1 MKQVIYTQYSAMKTD
16 ESNPYEQVKLS
27 LNELGCKLEGVRARV
42 ENALTAFI
50 PNKDQR
56 TAAIN
61 VMDDIFLQS
70 WENYANWSV
79 QNYLSPPLPELPSQK
94 AQDHIPEGLTAA

>member
-1 MKQVIYTQYSAMKTD
+1 MKQVIYTQYPPMKID
-16 ESNPYEQVKLS
+16 ETNPYEQAKFSLNVLAVKLE
-27 LNELGCKLEGVRARV
+27 NIRVRV

-70 WENYANWSV
+70 WENYANLSV
-79 QNYLSPPLPELPSQK
+79 QNYLSPPLQELPNQK
-94 AQDHIPEGLTAA
+94 AQDYVADETTKS